1 MLCIDNHIWA
11 IVENK
16 GTFFLKFG
24 STDPLCPLEKFEFN
38 QVSTI
43 SFFSPYV
50 FVLKEWTEL
59 MMFNLQKNEII
70 YKKLDAPALLKSSSE
85 RSSDK
90 SNSQSYMDNLLLDMG
105 DTLLTMSYI
114 FSNGY
119 LSVTYFKIHFF
130 KKDLLNRSIKT
141 DPERGL
147 KKYTRTPIIWYFEDF
162 EWLVKNDPWASW
174 HFLQFENGVYVQ
186 SNVTVESREF
196 YEVRLTHPI

>member
-1 MLCIDNHIWA
+1 
-11 IVENK
+11 
-16 GTFFLKFG
+16 
-24 STDPLCPLEKFEFN
+24 
-38 QVSTI
+38 
-43 SFFSPYV
+43 
-50 FVLKEWTEL
+50 
-59 MMFNLQKNEII
+59 MFNLQKNEII

-147 KKYTRTPIIWYFEDF
+147 KKYTRTPII
-162 EWLVKNDPWASW
+162 
-174 HFLQFENGVYVQ
+174 
-186 SNVTVESREF
+186 
-196 YEVRLTHPI
+196 